1 VTCESSHF
9 ADEEKPVSD
18 GLGDHTAKDVAM
30 AVRRLDLM
38 MSQMHLEMSE
48 RLGLSAGELLAL
60 AHLSVDGPLGPT
72 ELTRRLHMT
81 TGAMTAMLDRLA
93 ERDYVVR
100 EPHATDRR
108 RVMVR
113 LTGGGR
119 DRIFTQVH
127 GMADDVVAISQR
139 LDPDQ
144 RRAVAGFIE
153 ELSGVIAAPPR
164 SPAAGG

>member
-1 VTCESSHF
+1 MG
-9 ADEEKPVSD
+9 D
-18 GLGDHTAKDVAM
+18 GRREYSARDVAM

-72 ELTRRLHMT
+72 ELTHRLHMT

-93 ERDYVVR
+93 ERGFIVR

-108 RVMVR
+108 RIMVR
-113 LTGGGR
+113 LTTEGR
-119 DRIFTQVH
+119 DRIFDQVH
-127 GMADDVVAISQR
+127 GMADEVVTISGR
-139 LDPDQ
+139 LDPDG
-144 RRAVAGFIE
+144 RTAVVEYIEEISRAVV
-153 ELSGVIAAPPR
+153 SPPV
-164 SPAAGG
+164 

>member
-1 VTCESSHF
+1 MS
-9 ADEEKPVSD
+9 DERREYSA
-18 GLGDHTAKDVAM
+18 HDVAM

-72 ELTRRLHMT
+72 ELTHRLHMT

-93 ERDYVVR
+93 ERDFVVR

-108 RVMVR
+108 RVVVR
-113 LTGGGR
+113 LTREGR
-119 DRIFTQVH
+119 DRVFKQVH
-127 GMADDVVAISQR
+127 GMADDVVAISGR
-139 LDPDQ
+139 LDADE
-144 RRAVAGFIE
+144 RRAVVRYFE
-153 ELSGVIAAPPR
+153 EISDAIGTPQA
-164 SPAAGG
+164 

>member
-1 VTCESSHF
+1 VG
-9 ADEEKPVSD
+9 DEQQEY
-18 GLGDHTAKDVAM
+18 TAMDLAM

-48 RLGLSAGELLAL
+48 RLGLSAAELLAL
-60 AHLSVDGPLGPT
+60 AHLSLDGPLGPT

-100 EPHATDRR
+100 EPHETDRR
-108 RVMVR
+108 RLMVR
-113 LTGGGR
+113 LTKSGR

-127 GMADDVVAISQR
+127 GMAGSVVAASER
-139 LDPDQ
+139 LDADQ
-144 RRAVAGFIE
+144 RRTVADYIE
-153 ELSGVIAAPPR
+153 EIAGVISAP
-164 SPAAGG
+164 AE

>member
-1 VTCESSHF
+1 VKGKS
-9 ADEEKPVSD
+9 VSD
-18 GLGDHTAKDVAM
+18 ERQEHSAMELAM

-60 AHLSVDGPLGPT
+60 AHLSLDGPLGPT
-72 ELTRRLHMT
+72 ELTHRLHVT

-100 EPHATDRR
+100 APHETDRR
-108 RVMVR
+108 RVVVR
-113 LTGGGR
+113 LTTSGR

-127 GMADDVVAISQR
+127 GMATGVVAASGRLNAEQR
-139 LDPDQ
+139 GVVVTYLEEI
-144 RRAVAGFIE
+144 AGVVGTPVE
-153 ELSGVIAAPPR
+153 
-164 SPAAGG
+164 

>member
-1 VTCESSHF
+1 M
-9 ADEEKPVSD
+9 
-18 GLGDHTAKDVAM
+18 GDDRREYSARDVAM

-48 RLGLSAGELLAL
+48 RLGISAAELLAL

-72 ELTRRLHMT
+72 ELTHRLHMT

-108 RVMVR
+108 RIVVR
-113 LTGGGR
+113 LTQSGR

-127 GMADDVVAISQR
+127 GMANEVVAISER
-139 LDPDQ
+139 LPADA
-144 RRAVAGFIE
+144 RAVIGRYLDA
-153 ELSGVIAAPPR
+153 SRRVISPPAR
-164 SPAAGG
+164 SSTSSPRDAVWRTEPTRRLI

>member
-1 VTCESSHF
+1 
-9 ADEEKPVSD
+9 VSD
-18 GLGDHTAKDVAM
+18 EQREFTARDVAM

-48 RLGLSAGELLAL
+48 RLGLSPGELLAL

-93 ERDYVVR
+93 EGDFVVR

-108 RVMVR
+108 RVVVR
-113 LTGGGR
+113 LTKEGR
-119 DRIFTQVH
+119 DRIFTHVH
-127 GMADDVVAISQR
+127 GMANEVVTISDG
-139 LDPDQ
+139 LDPGQ
-144 RRAVAGFIE
+144 RRVIVDYLE
-153 ELSGVIAAPPR
+153 RLSEAIGSPP
-164 SPAAGG
+164 P

>member
-1 VTCESSHF
+1 VT
-9 ADEEKPVSD
+9 DDKPQEYSA
-18 GLGDHTAKDVAM
+18 TDVAM

-60 AHLSVDGPLGPT
+60 AHLSVSGALGPT

-93 ERDYVVR
+93 ERGFVVR

-108 RVMVR
+108 RVTVR
-113 LTGGGR
+113 LTPEGR

-127 GMADDVVAISQR
+127 GMADEVVTISGR
-139 LDPDQ
+139 LDPGQ
-144 RRAVAGFIE
+144 RRAVVEYME
-153 ELSGVIAAPPR
+153 ELARAIGDPR
-164 SPAAGG
+164 H

>member
-1 VTCESSHF
+1 MS
-9 ADEEKPVSD
+9 DEAREYS
-18 GLGDHTAKDVAM
+18 ARDVAM

-38 MSQMHLEMSE
+38 MSQMHLEMCG

-72 ELTRRLHMT
+72 ELTHRLHMT

-93 ERDYVVR
+93 ERDFVVR

-108 RVMVR
+108 RILIR
-113 LTGGGR
+113 LTKAGR

-127 GMADDVVAISQR
+127 GMANEVVAISGR
-139 LDPDQ
+139 LDAAE
-144 RRAVAGFIE
+144 RRSVALYAEALVDAIGT
-153 ELSGVIAAPPR
+153 
-164 SPAAGG
+164 PASDSSSDG